1 MDLNRQCDCPSASIV
16 PTAVNDFL
24 YDQCGPRLLSLD
36 SGLDHTRTDNCS
48 LECNVENHTE
58 TAASSIGYVPSS
70 SEDDEASEEV
80 TQSLK
85 VSDLSLKNYC
95 SALDR
100 TDTSDRFGSLLATML
115 IKDLQAA
122 IATKVKKDFK
132 ENTADK
138 IMKYFDYLVI
148 DKNKISRE
156 RNKCRAQTE
165 AATKTGTDLKCIS
178 YDGKQDVTL
187 KKKIVHGSVRTM
199 LLREEH
205 ITILK
210 EPDSKFIG
218 YVSPKEGTGEAIQQ
232 AIVSFL
238 NTQKYCLNELVAIS
252 CDGTAVNTGY
262 KIGVNAQM
270 ERYLQRPLQWNVCLL
285 HFNELPLKKLLTHY
299 IGKQK
304 GPGVW
309 PGVLGSEIMTCT
321 KYPVVSGFEAIAMG
335 VIPENIGSWEL
346 RNDQRYLFDMVLA
359 VNNGE
364 CDEYLAS
371 KSPGPVSTARWLTT
385 ASRLL
390 RVYVSKESPSAELR
404 NMVEFVV
411 KVYAPF
417 WFLVKSQPQAI
428 HGSRHVF
435 KYICWIRE
443 LSNAVQAIIRSA
455 IENNAY
461 YFHPENILLAMIT
474 DADPE
479 IRNDGYEKIKTA
491 RQYPPAGL
499 RVFKVPKRGVINFES
514 KSYVSMI
521 DWSQF
526 KITEPPCV
534 QFYPDSELTMFQF
547 SENEVINIPEFL
559 CHSQN
564 TERFVRVVSE
574 SASAVTDEKRLG
586 HIFAKLESRDQ
597 YKSLDSRQN
606 LLK

>member
-1 MDLNRQCDCPSASIV
+1 
-16 PTAVNDFL
+16 
-24 YDQCGPRLLSLD
+24 
-36 SGLDHTRTDNCS
+36 
-48 LECNVENHTE
+48 
-58 TAASSIGYVPSS
+58 
-70 SEDDEASEEV
+70 
-80 TQSLK
+80 
-85 VSDLSLKNYC
+85 
-95 SALDR
+95 
-100 TDTSDRFGSLLATML
+100 
-115 IKDLQAA
+115 
-122 IATKVKKDFK
+122 
-132 ENTADK
+132 
-138 IMKYFDYLVI
+138 
-148 DKNKISRE
+148 
-156 RNKCRAQTE
+156 
-165 AATKTGTDLKCIS
+165 
-178 YDGKQDVTL
+178 
-187 KKKIVHGSVRTM
+187 
-199 LLREEH
+199 
-205 ITILK
+205 
-210 EPDSKFIG
+210 
-218 YVSPKEGTGEAIQQ
+218 
-232 AIVSFL
+232 
-238 NTQKYCLNELVAIS
+238 
-252 CDGTAVNTGY
+252 
-262 KIGVNAQM
+262 
-270 ERYLQRPLQWNVCLL
+270 
-285 HFNELPLKKLLTHY
+285 
-299 IGKQK
+299 
-304 GPGVW
+304 
-309 PGVLGSEIMTCT
+309 
-321 KYPVVSGFEAIAMG
+321 
-335 VIPENIGSWEL
+335 
-346 RNDQRYLFDMVLA
+346 
-359 VNNGE
+359 
-364 CDEYLAS
+364 
-371 KSPGPVSTARWLTT
+371 
-385 ASRLL
+385 
-390 RVYVSKESPSAELR
+390 
-404 NMVEFVV
+404 MVEFVV

-479 IRNDGYEKIKTA
+479 IRNDWYEKIKTA

>member
-1 MDLNRQCDCPSASIV
+1 MAFVKRDIDIKMLPTKRGVIEYFLFLKYYGSASVPKNRSLNEYLPIV
-16 PTAVNDFL
+16 MNTISKLWQQANIPIV
-24 YDQCGPRLLSLD
+24 
-36 SGLDHTRTDNCS
+36 TRTTLRRNI
-48 LECNVENHTE
+48 E
-58 TAASSIGYVPSS
+58 
-70 SEDDEASEEV
+70 
-80 TQSLK
+80 
-85 VSDLSLKNYC
+85 
-95 SALDR
+95 
-100 TDTSDRFGSLLATML
+100 SLL
-115 IKDLQAA
+115 QSYYN
-122 IATKVKKDFK
+122 VKKHPY
-132 ENTADK
+132 E
-138 IMKYFDYLVI
+138 Y
-148 DKNKISRE
+148 
-156 RNKCRAQTE
+156 
-165 AATKTGTDLKCIS
+165 
-178 YDGKQDVTL
+178 
-187 KKKIVHGSVRTM
+187 
-199 LLREEH
+199 
-205 ITILK
+205 
-210 EPDSKFIG
+210 
-218 YVSPKEGTGEAIQQ
+218 
-232 AIVSFL
+232 
-238 NTQKYCLNELVAIS
+238 
-252 CDGTAVNTGY
+252 
-262 KIGVNAQM
+262 
-270 ERYLQRPLQWNVCLL
+270 
-285 HFNELPLKKLLTHY
+285 
-299 IGKQK
+299 
-304 GPGVW
+304 
-309 PGVLGSEIMTCT
+309 
-321 KYPVVSGFEAIAMG
+321 
-335 VIPENIGSWEL
+335 IGSWEL

-586 HIFAKLESRDQ
+586 HI
-597 YKSLDSRQN
+597 
-606 LLK
+606 